1 MKLPLYERIGDFV
14 LGIFR
19 VMKTKWDKIIPII
32 ISIVSV
38 AISLNTWNS
47 YRTANEEYMQR
58 SNQVLV
64 NSSKLA
70 ETDIDIL
77 IGKVAESDHIAV
89 TKNQIDYQIYSLKQN
104 LQVIE
109 DIQITRLPQRNSMN
123 YQVYR
128 KDLADVIY
136 RLNAKVTELFEN
148 KKYKQSF
155 YLTAG
160 DREDFMNSLAV
171 VRQVL
176 LDDRNALQKRNDL
189 ATKYLKFNQKFQE
202 KNGKDLNERVSG
214 DLNVYGGK

>member
-1 MKLPLYERIGDFV
+1 MGQDY
-14 LGIFR
+14 
-19 VMKTKWDKIIPII
+19 
-32 ISIVSV
+32 
-38 AISLNTWNS
+38 
-47 YRTANEEYMQR
+47 
-58 SNQVLV
+58 
-64 NSSKLA
+64 SKLA

-77 IGKVAESDHIAV
+77 TGKVAESDHIAV

-104 LQVIE
+104 LKVIE

-171 VRQVL
+171 VRRVL

>member
-1 MKLPLYERIGDFV
+1 
-14 LGIFR
+14 
-19 VMKTKWDKIIPII
+19 
-32 ISIVSV
+32 
-38 AISLNTWNS
+38 
-47 YRTANEEYMQR
+47 MQR
-58 SNQVLV
+58 SNQALV

-77 IGKVAESDHIAV
+77 TGKVAESDHIAV

-104 LQVIE
+104 LKVIE

-171 VRQVL
+171 VRRVL

>member
-14 LGIFR
+14 LGIFH
-19 VMKTKWDKIIPII
+19 VIKTKWDKIIPII

-58 SNQVLV
+58 SNQALV

-77 IGKVAESDHIAV
+77 TGKVAESDHIAV

-148 KKYKQSF
+148 KKYKQYF

-171 VRQVL
+171 VRRVL